1 MATEER
7 SAPARHALK
16 ALAFVIG
23 GALIAVSSF
32 ALGRI
37 TAPQQ
42 LLQARVQT
50 PRLIPV
56 QDQQAPG
63 LGQQQTPQ
71 ELIPLPGPGQQTPGQ
86 QPGPPLPGQGQQ
98 PGNCPVY
105 IYQDGKLYQFPA
117 PGQQPGQQR
126 GPGNGPG
133 PGTPG
138 GPQELIPLDPGGGG
152 GNPGNPTPNLPP
164 NFPQQ
169 PSTPPPAPNNRS

>member
-1 MATEER
+1 MATER
-7 SAPARHALK
+7 SSAARTHALK
-16 ALAFVIG
+16 ALAFLIG
-23 GALIAVSSF
+23 GATIALSSF

-37 TAPQQ
+37 TTPQPT
-42 LLQARVQT
+42 LEARVQT

-86 QPGPPLPGQGQQ
+86 QPGPPVPGQGQ
-98 PGNCPVY
+98 GKCPVY
-105 IYQDGKLYQFPA
+105 IYQDGRLFQFPA
-117 PGQQPGQQR
+117 PGQQPGQQP
-126 GPGNGPG
+126 GQGNGPG

-138 GPQELIPLDPGGGG
+138 GPQELIPLDPGGGSGGG

-164 NFPQQ
+164 NLPQQ
-169 PSTPPPAPNNRS
+169 PTPPAPNNRS

>member
-1 MATEER
+1 VATIER
-7 SAPARHALK
+7 SANAIHVLK
-16 ALAFVIG
+16 GAAFVIG
-23 GALIAVSSF
+23 GALIALSSF

-37 TAPQQ
+37 TAPQPM
-42 LLQARVQT
+42 LQSRAEM
-50 PRLIPV
+50 PRIVPV
-56 QDQQAPG
+56 QDPQAPG

-86 QPGPPLPGQGQQ
+86 QPGPPVPGQGQQ

-117 PGQQPGQQR
+117 PGQQPGQQP
-126 GPGNGPG
+126 GQGNGPG

-138 GPQELIPLDPGGGG
+138 GPQELIPLGPGGPG

-164 NFPQQ
+164 SLPQQ
-169 PSTPPPAPNNRS
+169 PTAPPAPNNRS

>member
-1 MATEER
+1 MATEGR
-7 SAPARHALK
+7 SAPVPPALK
-16 ALAFVIG
+16 GLAFLVG

-32 ALGRI
+32 GLGRLS
-37 TAPQQ
+37 APQASLELRAQ
-42 LLQARVQT
+42 M
-50 PRLIPV
+50 PRLTPV

-86 QPGPPLPGQGQQ
+86 QPGPPIPGQGQQ

-117 PGQQPGQQR
+117 PGQQPGQQP
-126 GPGNGPG
+126 GQGNGPG
-133 PGTPG
+133 PGIPG
-138 GPQELIPLDPGGGG
+138 GPQELIPLDPGGGSG

-164 NFPQQ
+164 NLPQQ
-169 PSTPPPAPNNRS
+169 PTPPPSNNRS